1 MKHIFEK
8 YLKPKLN
15 ATIISSQLS
24 FRILLTNNLSSCSQ
38 IETTFYTIATTHF
51 TKIYSKQKQNIRY
64 DKKMLEVVLL
74 FFEINKIPT
83 EYIKTGHFHKQNN
96 CQETIKQYEN
106 NSTIIIAKVLLIP
119 FSLEPLRCS
128 TICKKKTLTCYSRL
142 FFQVTFWSKGL
153 KNKHFVTV
161 SLNILVPTPTAICQ
175 LDLILYLLIAS
186 LVNHCY
192 RLLSKK
198 LY

>member
-142 FFQVTFWSKGL
+142 FFQVTF
-153 KNKHFVTV
+153 
-161 SLNILVPTPTAICQ
+161 
-175 LDLILYLLIAS
+175 
-186 LVNHCY
+186 
-192 RLLSKK
+192 
-198 LY
+198 